1 MVTVQTN
8 ALKPFPDRLSPV
20 EFIQEYSLEMNAKD
34 IEGLESAR
42 HLIPAKTA
50 ISITFLANENKKSR
64 IEAASTVKRLGFIA
78 VPHISA
84 RQLSSLDEL
93 KDFLARLSE
102 QAGIERVFVIAGDA
116 KQPLGPFED
125 ALAVIRSGVL
135 QDYGVQRVGI
145 SGYPEGHPEIP
156 ENKLWQALQDKKE
169 TLDELGLD
177 CDMLTQFSFDSD
189 AILRWLARLRQAGVA
204 APVRI
209 GLPGPANVGT
219 LLRYAARCG
228 VGASTKVISKYG
240 LSITKLFNTAGP
252 DKLIEA
258 LALDFDLR
266 IHGTIHAHLYP
277 FGGFLKTA
285 GWAHEF
291 AKN

>member
-1 MVTVQTN
+1 MTVQTGAGN
-8 ALKPFPDRLSPV
+8 PLPDRLSPA
-20 EFIQEYSLEMNAKD
+20 ELIQEYSLEMNAKD
-34 IEGLESAR
+34 IAELEDAR
-42 HLIPAKTA
+42 HLIPAGTA
-50 ISITFLANENKKSR
+50 ISITYLANENSKAR
-64 IEAASTVKRLGFIA
+64 VAAASAVKRLGFIP

-84 RQLSSLDEL
+84 RQLASLEDL
-93 KDFLARLSE
+93 KDFLTSLSE
-102 QAGIERVFVIAGDA
+102 DAGIERVFIIAGDA

-135 QDYGVQRVGI
+135 QDYGVRRVGI
-145 SGYPEGHPEIP
+145 SGYPEGHPDISED
-156 ENKLWQALQDKKE
+156 KLWQALQDKR
-169 TLDELGLD
+169 TALDELGLD
-177 CDMLTQFSFDSD
+177 CEMMTQFSFDSD

-204 APVRI
+204 LPVRI

-240 LSITKLFNTAGP
+240 LSITKLLNTAGP
-252 DKLIEA
+252 DKLIA
-258 LALDFDLR
+258 GLAWDFDPE
-266 IHGTIHAHLYP
+266 IHGTTRAHLYP

-285 GWAHEF
+285 KWANEF